1 MEDDHHPSL
10 PSNYVS
16 VVHLQKQ
23 NLTGGTSQLAPVTNG
38 ENECKFRQNDHK
50 VWEPK
55 VRVLDR
61 TTTLNELNFEELSL
75 NEGKVC
81 IRSAGEM
88 NAVGVLKVSI
98 IVIRFG
104 SRQTVTWY
112 GLKKEI

>member
-1 MEDDHHPSL
+1 MEESKIEAL
-10 PSNYVS
+10 VVS
-16 VVHLQKQ
+16 HSQGEQQKLKLRDKRKNSKHKNPWVEQ

-81 IRSAGEM
+81 T
-88 NAVGVLKVSI
+88 
-98 IVIRFG
+98 
-104 SRQTVTWY
+104 SR
-112 GLKKEI
+112 KELS